1 MTTIRRATYQD
12 ADVISQLLGQLGYPA
27 GAADIDRR
35 LRLLDKS
42 DNAILV
48 AEANGKVV
56 GVTAL
61 HRMNVLHAA
70 LPVGYIIAF
79 VVAEGARGAGA
90 GRTLLSAAEQWARDA
105 GCDKLT
111 VTSAEHRDDAHKFY
125 PACGMP
131 YSGRRF
137 SKSLSAK

>member
-12 ADVISQLLGQLGYPA
+12 ADAIGELLGQLGYPA
-27 GAADIDRR
+27 TAVDVDRR

-48 AEANGKVV
+48 AEEKGVVV

-79 VVAEGARGAGA
+79 VIDEKIRGAGV
-90 GRTLLSAAEQWARDA
+90 GRTLLQAAEHWARDA
-105 GCDKLT
+105 GCAKLT
-111 VTSAEHRDDAHKFY
+111 VTSAE
-125 PACGMP
+125 
-131 YSGRRF
+131 
-137 SKSLSAK
+137 